1 MIRMYNVNH
10 GLKLVNWT
18 LAAYDQQNG
27 FAIPSIVT
35 LRGPYIGLCGGLRTS
50 EREFSA

>member
-1 MIRMYNVNH
+1 MVSGNANH
-10 GLKLVNWT
+10 GLKLANRT

-35 LRGPYIGLCGGLRTS
+35 LRDLYMVLCGGLGTS
-50 EREFSA
+50 EREFSG